1 LLVLRPEIFKMIRKA
16 LLIFA
21 VIGLFTIG
29 CKNQSGSDSKYPS
42 DMVKNPRSA
51 EGKASDKG
59 MPQITFTEDEHD
71 FGKVIQGEKVTF
83 SFRFKNTGD
92 GDLIVADVSSSCG
105 CTVPKF
111 TKDPVS
117 PGSEG
122 TIQVTFDSNNR
133 KGFQSKTVTV
143 VSNTQP
149 NSKVLKIKAM
159 VILPENM

>member
-1 LLVLRPEIFKMIRKA
+1 LLVLRAEILQMIRKA
-16 LLIFA
+16 ILII
-21 VIGLFTIG
+21 VLFGIFVAG
-29 CKNQSGSDSKYPS
+29 CNNRSGSDAKYPA

-51 EGKASDKG
+51 DGKSSEKG
-59 MPQITFTEDEHD
+59 MPQITFIEDEHD

-92 GDLIVADVSSSCG
+92 GDLIIADVSSSCG

-111 TKDPVS
+111 TKEPLS
-117 PGSEG
+117 PGSDG
-122 TIQVTFDSNNR
+122 TILVTFDSNNR

-149 NSKVLKIKAM
+149 NTRVLKIKAM
-159 VILPENM
+159 VIVPENM